1 MTCVNKYVTLFF
13 IFFHN
18 NNNKFDMCLTN
29 ISHYFSF
36 CSFLFTSPRK
46 KNINFLD
53 VPCNKIL
60 HSFYYKTVVC
70 DIILFLL
77 YFNLFIILRRAINF
91 SRLYFVWNT
100 KRKVN
105 HIPDSLNWLTM
116 ISRLNS
122 LGMLVENYYFFF
134 FMEK

>member
-1 MTCVNKYVTLFF
+1 MSHYFSF
-13 IFFHN
+13 FFHNNN

-70 DIILFLL
+70 GIILFLL
-77 YFNLFIILRRAINF
+77 YFNLLYFLLFYVEHINF
-91 SRLYFVWNT
+91 YQEGRLYFVWNT

-105 HIPDSLNWLTM
+105 HPPMNTIFLILWIDWLWYHVW
-116 ISRLNS
+116 IL
-122 LGMLVENYYFFF
+122 LGCW
-134 FMEK
+134 

>member
-1 MTCVNKYVTLFF
+1 MLTNMSHFF
-13 IFFHN
+13 SFFFHNN
-18 NNNKFDMCLTN
+18 NNNKFDMCLTK

-46 KNINFLD
+46 KYNF
-53 VPCNKIL
+53 
-60 HSFYYKTVVC
+60 FYMFHVTRFS
-70 DIILFLL
+70 I
-77 YFNLFIILRRAINF
+77 LFIIKRWCVTLSYFYYILTFLLFYAEHINF
-91 SRLYFVWNT
+91 YQEGRLYFVWNT

-122 LGMLVENYYFFF
+122 LGMLVEIFFF
-134 FMEK
+134 